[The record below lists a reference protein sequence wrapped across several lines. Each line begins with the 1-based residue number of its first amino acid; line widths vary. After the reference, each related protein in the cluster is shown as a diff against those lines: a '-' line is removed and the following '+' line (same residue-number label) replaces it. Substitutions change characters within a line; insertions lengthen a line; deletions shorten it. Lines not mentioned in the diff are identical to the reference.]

1 MLELFKNKALKNPLW
16 LSVSE
21 AAKIGGIKDK
31 TVRRALKAESG
42 LKFKIINNRYQI
54 ELASLVIYLHRSTK
68 LKNKFFEH
76 GLGQYWPK
84 ENDHKK

>member
-1 MLELFKNKALKNPLW
+1 MLELFKNNSLKNPLW

-68 LKNKFFEH
+68 LKNKFFER
-76 GLGQYWPK
+76 GLGQYWPPEHSK
-84 ENDHKK
+84 

>member
-1 MLELFKNKALKNPLW
+1 MLELFKNNSLKNPLW

-54 ELASLVIYLHRSTK
+54 ELASLVIYLHHNTK

-76 GLGQYWPK
+76 GLGQYWPQEHNK
-84 ENDHKK
+84 

>member
-1 MLELFKNKALKNPLW
+1 MLELFKNKVLKNPLW

-84 ENDHKK
+84 ENGTK